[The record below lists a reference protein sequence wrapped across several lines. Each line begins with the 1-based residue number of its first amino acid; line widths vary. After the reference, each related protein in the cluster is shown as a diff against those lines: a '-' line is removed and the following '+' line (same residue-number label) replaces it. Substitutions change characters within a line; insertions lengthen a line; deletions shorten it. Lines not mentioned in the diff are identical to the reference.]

1 MTLEDW
7 NNSQPVCILITD
19 GHILEAASKVAGLQ
33 AVRRLLLLPS
43 TVRHAEPR
51 RRGRLPARGTL
62 MARPEG
68 KR

>member
-1 MTLEDW
+1 MALEDW
-7 NNSQPVCILITD
+7 NISQPVCILITD
-19 GHILEAASKVAGLQ
+19 GHILEEASKVAGLQ
-33 AVRRLLLLPS
+33 AVRRLLLLLS